1 MGGLVGCCD
10 LCLTCMHAHVCNA
23 FGTEIEIRI
32 TCAVVLGAGLLQLA
46 VKVALWDMG
55 SFPDGL
61 DLRRL
66 LGVACLMARL
76 GMPTSEGAG
85 AVS

>member
-1 MGGLVGCCD
+1 MQRVAPRSRSGLLG
-10 LCLTCMHAHVCNA
+10 
-23 FGTEIEIRI
+23 
-32 TCAVVLGAGLLQLA
+32 AVVLGVGLLQLA
-46 VKVALWDMG
+46 VNVALWDMG

-61 DLRRL
+61 DQRRL
-66 LGVACLMARL
+66 LGVACLMDCL

>member
-1 MGGLVGCCD
+1 MPMYA
-10 LCLTCMHAHVCNA
+10 MHLAPRSRSG
-23 FGTEIEIRI
+23 F

-66 LGVACLMARL
+66 LGVACLMDHL
-76 GMPTSEGAG
+76 GMPTTSEGAG